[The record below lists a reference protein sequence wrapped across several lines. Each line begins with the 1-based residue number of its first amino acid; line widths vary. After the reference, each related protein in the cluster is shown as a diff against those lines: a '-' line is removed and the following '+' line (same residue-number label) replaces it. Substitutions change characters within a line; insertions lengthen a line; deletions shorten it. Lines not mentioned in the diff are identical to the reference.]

1 MTPKSKTG
9 FSVLLLSYVAFVF
22 LGLDQLL
29 GVAWPFIRRD
39 FVLEQDAMGA
49 ALLSGTLGYMFA
61 SFASGRLMTRLGVG
75 PAMIFSSGVKL
86 LALVA
91 LGAAP
96 GWWVFVG
103 IGFFSGAGS
112 GVVDAGLNTY
122 IATHYGPRQL
132 NWLHACFGLG
142 ATVAPL
148 IITQMFNWGL
158 VWRWSYVV
166 IGLLQGVMVVA
177 FVATRSQWKPLW
189 RTEAAVPVPTT
200 PVRRMSY
207 RETLRLPLV
216 WLGIALFFVYTGT
229 EGAAGNWSYTL
240 FYESRGVAASVAGI
254 WVSIYWAALT
264 VGRVV
269 LGLVIERIGARLTLR
284 LCMIGTIVGA
294 LLITQRAVDWLS
306 FLGLALVGFALAPI
320 FPTLIAETPGRVG
333 NEHAPNAIGFEVG
346 AAGIGIALLPGLA
359 GILARNIGLEVI
371 GPFIVV
377 IAVLALVLHEMMLL
391 PRWSR
396 LKTAP
401 GLAQGR

>member
-1 MTPKSKTG
+1 MTLKSKTG

-75 PAMIFSSGVKL
+75 SALLLSTLVKL
-86 LALVA
+86 LALVS

-96 GWWVFVG
+96 AWWVFVG
-103 IGFFSGAGS
+103 IGFLSGAGS

-122 IATHYGPRQL
+122 IAAHYGPRQL

-148 IITQMFNWGL
+148 IITQVFNWGL
-158 VWRWSYVV
+158 SWRWSYVV
-166 IGLLQGVMVVA
+166 IGLLQGVMVAA
-177 FVATRSQWKPLW
+177 FVATRNQWKPLI
-189 RTEAAVPVPTT
+189 RPESAGPAT
-200 PVRRMSY
+200 PARRVSY

-240 FYESRGVAASVAGI
+240 FYESRGVAASVAGL

-269 LGLVIERIGARLTLR
+269 LGLVIEQIGARLTLR
-284 LCMIGTIVGA
+284 LCMIGTIIGA

-320 FPTLIAETPGRVG
+320 FPTLIAETPGRRG
-333 NEHAPNAIGFEVG
+333 
-346 AAGIGIALLPGLA
+346 
-359 GILARNIGLEVI
+359 
-371 GPFIVV
+371 
-377 IAVLALVLHEMMLL
+377 
-391 PRWSR
+391 
-396 LKTAP
+396 
-401 GLAQGR
+401 